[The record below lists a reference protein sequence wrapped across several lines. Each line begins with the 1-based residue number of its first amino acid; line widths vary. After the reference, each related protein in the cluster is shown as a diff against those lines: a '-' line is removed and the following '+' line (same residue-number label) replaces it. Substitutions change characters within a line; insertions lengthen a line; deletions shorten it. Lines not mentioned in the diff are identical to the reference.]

1 MNTNIIDKLAHSLGR
16 RDEVPNQELANAI
29 VQSIDNEAV
38 IELVENLYHKSK
50 DIQNDCIKVIY
61 EIGTLKPEM
70 IADFSSELI
79 DLLDSKNNR
88 LQWGAMTA
96 LNAITTIKPKE
107 IYNAL
112 PKIITTA
119 DKGSVITNDHCVG
132 IMIKLCG
139 VKEYNENV
147 FPLLIGQLLKSPDN
161 QLPMYAENAL
171 QVVNSD
177 NKTAF
182 VKTLTSRI
190 NGIEKESKRSRIEKV
205 INKVNK
211 M

>member
-107 IYNAL
+107 IYN
-112 PKIITTA
+112 
-119 DKGSVITNDHCVG
+119 NNHCRQR
-132 IMIKLCG
+132 
-139 VKEYNENV
+139 
-147 FPLLIGQLLKSPDN
+147 FSHHQ
-161 QLPMYAENAL
+161 
-171 QVVNSD
+171 
-177 NKTAF
+177 
-182 VKTLTSRI
+182 
-190 NGIEKESKRSRIEKV
+190 
-205 INKVNK
+205 
-211 M
+211 